1 MQAAFEK
8 QQIPSR
14 HCEML
19 CTLLELLPDCPAEM
33 FGKGYG
39 MPSSHSQFVAFFSLS
54 LSLFLLLRH
63 QTTHHTSYRPSTFL
77 ERLFVSILACVCA
90 LIVAASRVYLSYHTP
105 RQVWIGF
112 TAGLAFATVWFFL
125 TTYLRSA
132 GWLDWALNLQVSR
145 ELRFRDLI
153 LTEDL
158 QDAGWG
164 RWEQKVKSRSS
175 TPAANGAASKKKFR

>member
-1 MQAAFEK
+1 MKER
-8 QQIPSR
+8 PTGPNHR
-14 HCEML
+14 
-19 CTLLELLPDCPAEM
+19 PEM

-77 ERLFVSILACVCA
+77 ERLFVSILACFCA
-90 LIVAASRVYLSYHTP
+90 VTVAVSRVYLTYHTP
-105 RQVWIGF
+105 RQVCVGF
-112 TAGLAFATVWFFL
+112 GAGLIFAAVWFLF

-132 GWLDWALNLQVSR
+132 GWLDWALDLEISR
-145 ELRFRDLI
+145 MLRFRDLI

-164 RWEQKVKSRSS
+164 RWEDRRKSQRGR
-175 TPAANGAASKKKFR
+175 PVANGAVSKKKSR